1 MKPSARDL
9 QAQAALDALGLSP
22 YPTGD
27 SVAELTPARAVR
39 VALAW
44 HLARLQARVEGQSS
58 PLSPRYVGDE
68 WKRGVEPAVYP
79 SLIVLSRS
87 TREMDAQVEVPMRL
101 DGRDLISTDEA
112 WALWHQGE
120 DVGDG
125 VVHVFAAHKPQRDAL
140 AHAVEDALGGN
151 LDTLQSLGLA
161 LPEAFLPP
169 SFQGVLPVERLPRC
183 RVALA
188 GSSTPVDD
196 GLAASGGAWRADVPF
211 SWQAPRLAARR
222 RIPDLRSE
230 VTVSV
235 AAPSEA

>member
-1 MKPSARDL
+1 MIPSPRDL

-22 YPTGD
+22 YPTGA

-44 HLARLQARVEGQSS
+44 HLARLEARVEEGA
-58 PLSPRYVGDE
+58 PLRPVYTGDE
-68 WKRGVEPAVYP
+68 WKRGTEPAAYP
-79 SLIVLSRS
+79 SLVVLSRS
-87 TREMDAQVEVPMRL
+87 TREMDAEIGVPMQL
-101 DGRDLISTDEA
+101 DGRDLISPDEV

-120 DVGDG
+120 DAGEG

-140 AHAVEDALGGN
+140 ARAIEDTLGGSI
-151 LDTLQSLGLA
+151 DRLQSLGLA
-161 LPEAFLPP
+161 LPEAFLPTP
-169 SFQGVLPVERLPRC
+169 FREVLPVERLPRC

-188 GSSTPVDD
+188 GPSSPVDD
-196 GLAASGGAWRADVPF
+196 GLAASGGVWRADVPF
-211 SWQAPRLAARR
+211 FWQAPRLAARR

-230 VTVSV
+230 VVVSV